1 MYTVFAVAIPFSI
14 LFMNTY
20 LNSVHS
26 KIKINRLCPYG
37 TYYLLIGRIIT

>member
-1 MYTVFAVAIPFSI
+1 MYTVFAVAVLFSR

-26 KIKINRLCPYG
+26 KMKINRLIRSE
-37 TYYLLIGRIIT
+37 LRIHSQEE